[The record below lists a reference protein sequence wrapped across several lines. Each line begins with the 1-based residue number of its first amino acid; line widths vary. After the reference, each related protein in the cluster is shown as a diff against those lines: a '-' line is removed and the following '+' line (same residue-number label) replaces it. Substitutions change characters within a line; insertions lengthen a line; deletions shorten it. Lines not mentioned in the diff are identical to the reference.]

1 MASGTLGGFV
11 MALPLGLL
19 SDRFDRRLI
28 IIGAAITAAMT
39 LLAIITL
46 VPRGAVP
53 WLQYLCVAPFGGTF
67 MPTYS
72 IVIAYVNDSMPEVE
86 FVAAAG
92 NLLIVQGAGAAVTPP
107 TSLTF
112 PRPCFQDTL
121 SIRPRQSAA
130 SLAD

>member
-1 MASGTLGGFV
+1 
-11 MALPLGLL
+11 
-19 SDRFDRRLI
+19 
-28 IIGAAITAAMT
+28 
-39 LLAIITL
+39 
-46 VPRGAVP
+46 
-53 WLQYLCVAPFGGTF
+53 

-72 IVIAYVNDSMPEVE
+72 IVIAYVNDSMPEGE

-112 PRPCFQDTL
+112 PRPCFQDPL